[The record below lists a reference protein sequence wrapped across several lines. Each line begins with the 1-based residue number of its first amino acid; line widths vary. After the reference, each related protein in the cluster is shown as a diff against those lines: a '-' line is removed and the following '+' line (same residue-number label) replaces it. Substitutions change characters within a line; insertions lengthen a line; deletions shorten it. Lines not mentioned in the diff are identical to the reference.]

1 LVVSLRPITFLNGS
15 FGHSKG
21 CYNQLALTGMRISVK
36 AFGLLQRRKFVAK
49 SVHGTLKAVRKPLS
63 SPSHRLSPR
72 RQHRANWLFNR
83 SSTSVRRAA
92 DIVMANSSAELTVIY
107 PLIELRED
115 TISPL
120 RSWTRD
126 QTLARE
132 RYRVIAVFAEAD
144 RAQAEAM
151 EPLLGPNDELLPVP
165 ERSFA
170 AMLNAG
176 TARARTSW
184 LVMTEGHCIAQP
196 GCLDQVMRWIETDPD
211 DQIGNFEFTHFSSKT
226 VNQLVGRWY
235 EKTVAQWRTPPD
247 WERAISRG
255 FAIRKSLLDEVGPL
269 QPAFAAFS
277 PHAQSA
283 LLHSRGIK
291 VVNVPG
297 AAVLHLDEG
306 SMAEFYDSTERYMRG
321 EFIARSQIDPV
332 FMERYFGAPD
342 LWINRAR
349 LERGTALAM
358 MRALIIAARTRPRR
372 AAALAGAFASLLGGA
387 AGGLRLRIALNR
399 LWLALYAIAIER
411 LPMPDDTRFRH
422 FLRSHQRAAR
432 LAQLEWLHENPVPPA
447 AGLAEGRRAID
458 ELGPGDIVGVYGL
471 EEFGGRRFRW
481 TEPVAMIRMAARQ
494 TACELRLETGGIR
507 GDPLAFL
514 IAVAIA
520 GRALPPKYC
529 TSDDKGTLTIHLPA
543 PFAAAAKDGVVLV
556 CEPLV
561 PAREGIPDLRI
572 LGLPIMSIAIHP
584 LP

>member
-1 LVVSLRPITFLNGS
+1 
-15 FGHSKG
+15 
-21 CYNQLALTGMRISVK
+21 
-36 AFGLLQRRKFVAK
+36 
-49 SVHGTLKAVRKPLS
+49 
-63 SPSHRLSPR
+63 
-72 RQHRANWLFNR
+72 
-83 SSTSVRRAA
+83 
-92 DIVMANSSAELTVIY
+92 
-107 PLIELRED
+107 
-115 TISPL
+115 
-120 RSWTRD
+120 
-126 QTLARE
+126 
-132 RYRVIAVFAEAD
+132 
-144 RAQAEAM
+144 
-151 EPLLGPNDELLPVP
+151 
-165 ERSFA
+165 
-170 AMLNAG
+170 
-176 TARARTSW
+176 
-184 LVMTEGHCIAQP
+184 
-196 GCLDQVMRWIETDPD
+196 
-211 DQIGNFEFTHFSSKT
+211 
-226 VNQLVGRWY
+226 
-235 EKTVAQWRTPPD
+235 
-247 WERAISRG
+247 
-255 FAIRKSLLDEVGPL
+255 
-269 QPAFAAFS
+269 
-277 PHAQSA
+277 
-283 LLHSRGIK
+283 
-291 VVNVPG
+291 
-297 AAVLHLDEG
+297 
-306 SMAEFYDSTERYMRG
+306 MAEFYDSTERYMRG

-349 LERGTALAM
+349 LERGTAPAM
-358 MRALIIAARTRPRR
+358 MRALVVAARTSPRR
-372 AAALAGAFASLLGGA
+372 TAALAGAFASLLGGA

-422 FLRSHQRAAR
+422 FLRSHQGAAR

-447 AGLAEGRRAID
+447 AGLADGRRAID

-561 PAREGIPDLRI
+561 PAREGIPDPRT

>member
-1 LVVSLRPITFLNGS
+1 MA
-15 FGHSKG
+15 H
-21 CYNQLALTGMRISVK
+21 A
-36 AFGLLQRRKFVAK
+36 AGLGA
-49 SVHGTLKAVRKPLS
+49 
-63 SPSHRLSPR
+63 
-72 RQHRANWLFNR
+72 
-83 SSTSVRRAA
+83 
-92 DIVMANSSAELTVIY
+92 
-107 PLIELRED
+107 
-115 TISPL
+115 
-120 RSWTRD
+120 RD
-126 QTLARE
+126 
-132 RYRVIAVFAEAD
+132 F
-144 RAQAEAM
+144 
-151 EPLLGPNDELLPVP
+151 
-165 ERSFA
+165 
-170 AMLNAG
+170 
-176 TARARTSW
+176 
-184 LVMTEGHCIAQP
+184 
-196 GCLDQVMRWIETDPD
+196 
-211 DQIGNFEFTHFSSKT
+211 
-226 VNQLVGRWY
+226 
-235 EKTVAQWRTPPD
+235 
-247 WERAISRG
+247 RG

-372 AAALAGAFASLLGGA
+372 AAALAGAFASMLGSA

-399 LWLALYAIAIER
+399 LWLAFYAMAIER
-411 LPMPDDTRFRH
+411 LPMPDDTRFRQ

-432 LAQLEWLHENPVPPA
+432 LAQLEWLQENPVAPS

-520 GRALPPKYC
+520 GRALPRKYC
-529 TSDDKGTLTIHLPA
+529 TSDAKGTLTIHLSA
-543 PFAAAAKDGVVLV
+543 AFAAAAKDGVVLV
-556 CEPLV
+556 CDPLV
-561 PAREGIPDLRI
+561 PARGGIPDPRA
-572 LGLPIMSIAIHP
+572 LGLPVISIAIHP